1 MGHHGRR
8 FMLGVSLLSVALS
21 VHARPAM
28 AADWY
33 TGAKPQTPG
42 DDWIVSVDASTDIT
56 TQGSYFGDVIATGA
70 PVGTL
75 AESGLRLRVDGL
87 AGHYSYISTST
98 GQTVRGNQEGG
109 AALIG
114 YAWVSPDM
122 SFSAYLGGDVRN
134 NTLSIA
140 DPTNPVVGTTFGAKG
155 QFEAYG
161 KPSALTIIAGQ
172 ASYAT
177 NKTAYF
183 ARLRS
188 GYLIG
193 HDLYVGPEFVA
204 LGDAFFNQ
212 ERFGVSL
219 IGLRAGAV
227 QFGFSGGYL
236 YDRVRKS
243 GAYASID
250 ARVGF

>member
-1 MGHHGRR
+1 MGHRVCC
-8 FMLGVSLLSVALS
+8 FLMGVWLVGGAVPALS
-21 VHARPAM
+21 LPAV

-42 DDWIVSVDASTDIT
+42 DDWIVSVDGSTDIT
-56 TQGSYFGDVIATGA
+56 TQGSYFGDVTVTGS

-87 AGHYSYISTST
+87 GGHYSYVDTS

-109 AALIG
+109 AALVG

-122 SFSAYLGGDVRN
+122 SFAAYLGGDVRN
-134 NTLSIA
+134 NSLSIA
-140 DPTNPVVGTTFGAKG
+140 DPTNPVIGTTFGAKG

-183 ARLRS
+183 ARLRG
-188 GYLIG
+188 GYAIG

-212 ERFGVSL
+212 ERFGISL
-219 IGLRAGAV
+219 IGLRTGAV

-243 GAYASID
+243 GGYASID